1 MVAFLVSLLLSLAMV
16 GVIVRVGRNR
26 PVGTPL
32 TWGEAFGA
40 GVFVFLLLF
49 LLYGVVPH
57 QFLAWADNELEWR
70 SDTVGVPLGPLGP
83 IAKLF
88 TPDSWESENLLF
100 PQGIPLPNGY
110 FVVTAQVLRDIIAA
124 GLYIGFLVAQILM
137 WLWWQKRDQ
146 KKPDQGEL
154 TSAYGRPLVRG
165 S

>member
-1 MVAFLVSLLLSLAMV
+1 VVAFLVSLLISFGMTAV
-16 GVIVRVGRNR
+16 VVRVARNR

-32 TWGEAFGA
+32 TWGEAFVA
-40 GVFVFLLLF
+40 ATFIFTLLF

-70 SDTVGVPLGPLGP
+70 SDTIGIPLGPLGGP
-83 IAKLF
+83 LNG
-88 TPDSWESENLLF
+88 SLGVQEGRLF
-100 PQGIPLPNGY
+100 PEGVPLPNGV
-110 FVVTAQVLRDIIAA
+110 FIITAQILRDVIATV
-124 GLYIGFLVAQILM
+124 LYVVFLVAQIVM

-146 KKPDQGEL
+146 KKPDQQEL

>member
-1 MVAFLVSLLLSLAMV
+1 VVAFLVSLLLSLAMV
-16 GVIVRVGRNR
+16 AIIVRVGRNR

-40 GVFVFLLLF
+40 SVFVFFLLF

-57 QFLAWADNELEWR
+57 QWLAWADNELGWR
-70 SDTVGVPLGPLGP
+70 SDTVGIPLGPLGP
-83 IAKLF
+83 VAKLF
-88 TPDSWESENLLF
+88 TPDSWENENLLF

-124 GLYIGFLVAQILM
+124 TLYIAFLVAQIVM

-146 KKPDQGEL
+146 KKPDQAEL

>member
-1 MVAFLVSLLLSLAMV
+1 MVAFLVSLIISFAMTA
-16 GVIVRVGRNR
+16 VIVRVARNR

-32 TWGEAFGA
+32 TWGEAFVA
-40 GVFVFLLLF
+40 AVWVFTLLF

-70 SDTVGVPLGPLGP
+70 SDKIGIPLGPLGGLLNG
-83 IAKLF
+83 KLGV
-88 TPDSWESENLLF
+88 TDGLLF
-100 PQGIPLPNGY
+100 PKGIPLPNGY
-110 FVVTAQVLRDIIAA
+110 FIVTAQVLRDIIAA
-124 GLYIGFLVAQILM
+124 GIYIVFLLVQIKM

-146 KKPDQGEL
+146 TQADQGEL